1 MKIILIVLANND
13 NSQSFT
19 GIFTVNTLIQM
30 SPKTADV
37 MQMPIFLWEI
47 AWLSLHIPSSPNAI
61 KWYFLQ
67 KAIYSSYAP
76 YNTLFIIQEN

>member
-1 MKIILIVLANND
+1 MPTLYHLQV
-13 NSQSFT
+13 F
-19 GIFTVNTLIQM
+19 FTVNTFIQM

>member
-30 SPKTADV
+30 LPKMSDV
-37 MQMPIFLWEI
+37 MEMPIFLWEI

>member
-1 MKIILIVLANND
+1 MTTLNHYSFFFYSKYIHSNVTKNGWCYAN
-13 NSQSFT
+13 
-19 GIFTVNTLIQM
+19 
-30 SPKTADV
+30 AH
-37 MQMPIFLWEI
+37 FLWEI

>member
-19 GIFTVNTLIQM
+19 GIFFFTVNTFIQM
-30 SPKTADV
+30 SSKTADV

-67 KAIYSSYAP
+67 KS
-76 YNTLFIIQEN
+76 NL